1 MRPMQTSLL
10 VAYLPFP
17 RRADPVAA
25 RLLRYDWEDIAGV
38 NRLPTA
44 RTGKTAYLLRGSC
57 DRLAERSYTTI
68 LHIAV

>member
-10 VAYLPFP
+10 VAYLPF
-17 RRADPVAA
+17 RGVQTQ
-25 RLLRYDWEDIAGV
+25 LRPDCCAMTGKTLQESTDI
-38 NRLPTA
+38 PTA

-57 DRLAERSYTTI
+57 DRLAERFYTTI